1 LARRGERRSGRRL
14 APAAAGDIERAAG
27 RELVEQGAMV
37 DEPRARHPAA
47 DLDLAVL
54 LVSEP
59 TIVAGGRHAV
69 SDGWRRA
76 RRSMWSMLS
85 KGPISPTLHGTL
97 DYVLGVVLVLAPF
110 VLGFDSD
117 TATTVSV
124 VAGIAE
130 LIVAMTTDW
139 SRGIVKLI
147 PPAVHGMIDAVFV
160 LALIL
165 VPFVFGFSGD
175 DDTATAFFVI
185 LGVGGVLLVLATR
198 FVPDAGTR
206 RGGVPPRGSAR

>member
-1 LARRGERRSGRRL
+1 
-14 APAAAGDIERAAG
+14 
-27 RELVEQGAMV
+27 
-37 DEPRARHPAA
+37 
-47 DLDLAVL
+47 
-54 LVSEP
+54 
-59 TIVAGGRHAV
+59 
-69 SDGWRRA
+69 
-76 RRSMWSMLS
+76 MLS

-97 DYVLGVVLVLAPF
+97 DYVLGAVLVLAPF
-110 VLGFDSD
+110 VLGFESD